1 MTFCRAA
8 TLSADNVGVDPDAQT
23 GRVTELLVRWQ
34 AGQEDALEALIPLV
48 YEELRRTARRY
59 LRQERPDHTLQST
72 ALIHEAFVRLV
83 GQDLPELQNRKHFF
97 AVAATLMRQILVDHA
112 RTHAAEKRG
121 GDAPAL
127 QLDGAALIYNV
138 RSRDVLALD
147 DALNSLAVLDARQSR
162 IVELRYFTGLSIDET
177 AEVLGISPA
186 TVKRDWTTARAWL
199 QREMIRSAEA

>member
-72 ALIHEAFVRLV
+72 ALVHEAFVRLV
-83 GQDLPELQNRKHFF
+83 G
-97 AVAATLMRQILVDHA
+97 
-112 RTHAAEKRG
+112 
-121 GDAPAL
+121 
-127 QLDGAALIYNV
+127 
-138 RSRDVLALD
+138 
-147 DALNSLAVLDARQSR
+147 
-162 IVELRYFTGLSIDET
+162 
-177 AEVLGISPA
+177 
-186 TVKRDWTTARAWL
+186 
-199 QREMIRSAEA
+199 